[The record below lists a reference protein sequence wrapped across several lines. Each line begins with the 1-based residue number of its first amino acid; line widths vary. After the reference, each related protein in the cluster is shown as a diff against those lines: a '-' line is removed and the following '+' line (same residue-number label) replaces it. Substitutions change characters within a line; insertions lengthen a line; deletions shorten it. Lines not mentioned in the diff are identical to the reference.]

1 MFFTTSI
8 NDALKSSKIIFIA
21 VGTPM
26 GEDGSADLQYV
37 LSVAK
42 SIGKNMQHHLVVVDK
57 STVPV
62 GTADKVRLTIQ
73 ECLDKR
79 ESDLS
84 FDVVSNPEF
93 LKEGAA
99 IKDFMHPDRVV
110 VGSNNEEST
119 KVMKQLY
126 SPFTVSSD
134 RFISMDIRSA
144 EMTKYAANAMLATKI
159 SFINEMSNIC
169 EKVGADVNQVR
180 KGIGSDSRI
189 GYKFIYPGC
198 GYGGS
203 CFPKD
208 VKALINIS
216 NSVDLLSK
224 FNFCC

>member
-1 MFFTTSI
+1 
-8 NDALKSSKIIFIA
+8 
-21 VGTPM
+21 
-26 GEDGSADLQYV
+26 
-37 LSVAK
+37 
-42 SIGKNMQHHLVVVDK
+42 MQHHLVVVDK

-79 ESDLS
+79 DSDLS

-99 IKDFMHPDRVV
+99 IKDFMHPDRIV

-119 KVMKQLY
+119 NIMKQLY

-169 EKVGADVNQVR
+169 EKVGADVNQVK
-180 KGIGSDSRI
+180 KGL
-189 GYKFIYPGC
+189 K
-198 GYGGS
+198 
-203 CFPKD
+203 
-208 VKALINIS
+208 INIKIS
-216 NSVDLLSK
+216 Y
-224 FNFCC
+224 